1 MIHFLTHFVLWI
13 VAVICALVVIK
24 LLYSISV
31 IAFKLVLMCGF
42 LWLLISVI
50 NYMSANK

>member
-1 MIHFLTHFVLWI
+1 MIHFLSI
-13 VAVICALVVIK
+13 VILSLIAFACTLAIAT

-31 IAFKLVLMCGF
+31 IAFKFVIMCWF

-50 NYMSANK
+50 NYISAKK